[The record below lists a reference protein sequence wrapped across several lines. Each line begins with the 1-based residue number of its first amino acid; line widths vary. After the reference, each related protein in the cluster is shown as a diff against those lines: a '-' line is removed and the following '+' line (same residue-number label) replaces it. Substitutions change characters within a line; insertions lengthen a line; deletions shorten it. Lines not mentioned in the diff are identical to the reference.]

1 MANGGNETRA
11 FLEATLKKEKLG
23 AKSRKEDKRC
33 FCIQKEYFE
42 EIDEPEAKDMK
53 GPDIPY

>member
-1 MANGGNETRA
+1 MEENETRA

-33 FCIQKEYFE
+33 FCIKKEYFE
-42 EIDEPEAKDMK
+42 EVDEPEAKDME